1 MELAIQDC
9 DSPNMRR
16 FETADFSDS
25 MVIKG
30 DNGVQAKQETQG
42 SEIRKFK
49 STQFLKEAHTIDP
62 ASSPHLATP
71 EQRVNL
77 KQEAENSTAQG
88 HSSGGGLFPPISN
101 SRRPNLKGGGTHLQF

>member
-62 ASSPHLATP
+62 ASSPNLATP